1 MEQKAANTIQD
12 KIMGISDA
20 FYQNEIGIG
29 TEQLPEVIKDLTAI
43 VPQLLPEQQSAY
55 MTVLKNMM
63 EAMEM
68 KDYIM
73 LADIMTF
80 DITELLEQYGV
91 E

>member
-43 VPQLLPEQQSAY
+43 VPQLLSEQQSAY
-55 MTVLKNMM
+55 MAVLKNMM

>member
-55 MTVLKNMM
+55 MAVLKNMM

>member
-1 MEQKAANTIQD
+1 MEQKTANTIQD
-12 KIMGISDA
+12 KIMSISDA
-20 FYQNEIGIG
+20 FYQNKTGIG
-29 TEQLPEVIKDLTAI
+29 TEQLPEVIKDLTVI
-43 VPQLLPEQQSAY
+43 VPQLSSEQQGIY
-55 MTVLKNMM
+55 MAVLKNMM